1 MRVFNSNFTR
11 PQSVSAIFYDDERWI
26 SRPINKI
33 GNGKW
38 IQSPLHLSDFHIFK
52 WQNKMCVV
60 SEVTKTHHL
69 ILQHYIVNTHFRI
82 IKYVCLFFRT
92 IISSIGPVIVLIIVF
107 FANKKCGLWRR
118 LKEKSNCFRR
128 RSTGS
133 YNIIQI
139 QIVFVWWCLTIYQ
152 LYRAGQ
158 FYWWRKIYHIM
169 LYTSP

>member
-1 MRVFNSNFTR
+1 MYFTTMK
-11 PQSVSAIFYDDERWI
+11 DEFLAQF
-26 SRPINKI
+26 NKI
-33 GNGKW
+33 SEEKP
-38 IQSPLHLSDFHIFK
+38 IQSPLHLSEFHIFK

-60 SEVTKTHHL
+60 FEVTKAHHL
-69 ILQHYIVNTHFRI
+69 MLKHYIVNTHFRI
-82 IKYVCLFFRT
+82 IKYVCLFFRV
-92 IISSIGPVIVLIIVF
+92 IISSVIVLLILIV
-107 FANKKCGLWRR
+107 AIKKCGLWRR
-118 LKEKSNCFRR
+118 LKEKISCFRR

-139 QIVFVWWCLTIYQ
+139 KILFVWWCLTIYQ

>member
-1 MRVFNSNFTR
+1 MYFTTMK
-11 PQSVSAIFYDDERWI
+11 DEFLAQF
-26 SRPINKI
+26 NKI
-33 GNGKW
+33 GEEKS

-69 ILQHYIVNTHFRI
+69 MLKNNIVNTHFRI

-92 IISSIGPVIVLIIVF
+92 IIISIITVIVLFIL
-107 FANKKCGLWRR
+107 FAVNKKIGLWRR
-118 LKEKSNCFRR
+118 LKEKISCFRR
-128 RSTGS
+128 GSTGS

-139 QIVFVWWCLTIYQ
+139 KILFAWWCLTIYQ
-152 LYRAGQ
+152 LYRAGK